1 MVATLTENE
10 VCQRIRDSV
19 LEQRLAP
26 GTKLT
31 EEALCGIF
39 SVSRGIVRKAL
50 SVLANDNIVTLVK
63 NKGAVISSPSTSE
76 SHQIFEARTIMENAL
91 LRRTIKRAD
100 GDAIK
105 RLRTHLAREQAA
117 LDENN
122 VPKWIRLSGEFHVV
136 LGGEAHNEPM
146 CEFLEQ
152 LVFRSS
158 LILALYGDQ
167 GAPTSCKG
175 GEHERIVD
183 AIEAGDLSGATAI
196 MAEHMA
202 SLEGLLDFKRK
213 DKPRDLASI
222 LVGTQGG
229 AQGSTQA
236 GAKA

>member
-1 MVATLTENE
+1 MTEKLSENDI
-10 VCQRIRDSV
+10 CQRIRESV
-19 LEQRLAP
+19 LEQQLAP

-39 SVSRGIVRKAL
+39 AVSRGVVRKAL
-50 SVLANDNIVTLVK
+50 AVLANDNIVTLVK
-63 NKGAVISSPSTSE
+63 NKGAELSSPSTSE
-76 SHQIFEARTIMENAL
+76 AHQIFEARIIMENAL
-91 LRRTIKRAD
+91 LRRTIKCAD
-100 GDAIK
+100 AAAIN
-105 RLRTHLAREQAA
+105 RLRTHLAHEQKA

-136 LGGEAHNEPM
+136 LGREAHNDPM

-183 AIEAGDLSGATAI
+183 AIEAGDLAGATAI

-202 SLEGLLDFKRK
+202 SLEGLLDFGRK
-213 DKPRDLASI
+213 EKARDLASLLARPI
-222 LVGTQGG
+222 TE
-229 AQGSTQA
+229 
-236 GAKA
+236 AKA